1 MDTGAGAAGGLYAG
15 AVGATGGA
23 TAGPVGADPSAP
35 SGAVGAAGGAGG
47 GPVGADLVVLL
58 VAQLVVQLVVLQQHH
73 QWLANP
79 GEKCWSHSCH
89 LKECHE
95 EIKYSLRI

>member
-1 MDTGAGAAGGLYAG
+1 MDTGAGAAGGPYAG

-35 SGAVGAAGGAGG
+35 SGA
-47 GPVGADLVVLL
+47 DLVVL
-58 VAQLVVQLVVLQQHH
+58 LVVQLVVLQHH
-73 QWLANP
+73 HHWLANP

-95 EIKYSLRI
+95 EI